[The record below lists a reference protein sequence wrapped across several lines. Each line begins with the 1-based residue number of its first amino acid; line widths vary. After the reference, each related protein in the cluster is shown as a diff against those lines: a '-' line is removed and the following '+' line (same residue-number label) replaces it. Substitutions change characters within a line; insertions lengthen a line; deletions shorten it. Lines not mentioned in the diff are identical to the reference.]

1 MNHQK
6 LTKRLVESIQ
16 PEERSVAVW
25 DSVVRGFHVKVL
37 PSGRRSYY
45 VYYRNAAGQQRRPKI
60 GDHGILTAEQARS
73 IAIETLGQVAAGK
86 DPSAARQS
94 ARRRTTLEQFWERYL
109 KDATPR
115 WKPRT
120 LAANTR
126 LWKLHLSKR
135 LGPFHLETI
144 SRQDVAKL
152 HQALAKSPTEAN
164 RAVALLK
171 AILNCAID
179 WGELETVNPAIRVKP
194 YPEKRRETFLSP
206 EQLRAVMTA
215 IAEEEALG
223 GRKAVRRI
231 GEAVKGHR
239 GGKGL
244 KEGESRGLTPHAA
257 GLFRLL
263 IYTGARLGDILNA
276 QWAFWD
282 RDARA
287 LRLPDSKTGK
297 KNVWLNALAIGE
309 LEKLWAIR
317 RQERW
322 VIEGLRPGN
331 RLVNPQKAW
340 QRVRAAAARKLSEEG
355 AAEEAV
361 KTMTE
366 TRIHDLRHSYASFAV
381 GSGLPLYLVGK
392 ALGHAEARTT
402 ERYAHIAEN
411 PIRDAADV
419 VGDTIAQILDGSSL
433 RPISRN

>member
-1 MNHQK
+1 MSEKRSEPNSPTTSDQPLETTTTTPESASHGHTQGVSFNTDSFEIQASYTIPFAPPHIIKEIEGTCPGYGAKVLDYAIDEQRHRQK
-6 LTKRLVESIQ
+6 LDIRLEDRLDAI
-16 PEERSVAVW
+16 ERRK
-25 DSVVRGFHVKVL
+25 DREL
-37 PSGRRSYY
+37 ERRS
-45 VYYRNAAGQQRRPKI
+45 
-60 GDHGILTAEQARS
+60 E
-73 IAIETLGQVAAGK
+73 
-86 DPSAARQS
+86 
-94 ARRRTTLEQFWERYL
+94 
-109 KDATPR
+109 
-115 WKPRT
+115 
-120 LAANTR
+120 
-126 LWKLHLSKR
+126 
-135 LGPFHLETI
+135 
-144 SRQDVAKL
+144 
-152 HQALAKSPTEAN
+152 
-164 RAVALLK
+164 
-171 AILNCAID
+171 LNMI
-179 WGELETVNPAIRVKP
+179 
-194 YPEKRRETFLSP
+194 
-206 EQLRAVMTA
+206 
-215 IAEEEALG
+215 
-223 GRKAVRRI
+223 
-231 GEAVKGHR
+231 
-239 GGKGL
+239 GL

-340 QRVRAAAARKLSEEG
+340 QRVGAAAARKLSEEG